1 MNKERKAIIAGNEI
15 SEMKTYTLG
24 GHPQK
29 VLIDGKKKSN
39 PMVLF
44 LHGGP
49 GAPIPLS
56 EGCRGMFP
64 ELTDKVT
71 MVYWDQFGCGIN
83 NHIIDDTFSIDSF
96 VQMTIDLLKD
106 LKEDFP
112 DNRINIFGVSWG
124 SILAAKAAEAEPDLI
139 HKVVIYGQV
148 LKQLTFNDEV
158 FETLSNSGMPDRLK
172 RKLSAIKSATSYKP
186 NDVKTVSRWI
196 NKYTEGYQAKN
207 GGKTPYGKILRGLLT
222 SPDYTLKDFTAI
234 LINGYRKN
242 KSLMSEVLEVD
253 LTETLK
259 GIRIP
264 YLILQ
269 GDTDIVTSTKALI
282 NFIDTA
288 KNDNLS
294 FQLVNNSGHMPSASG
309 MDTIINKLID
319 FCNFIPEADYKYT
332 EAAAKYKK

>member
-15 SEMKTYTLG
+15 SEMRTYILG
-24 GHPQK
+24 GFPQK

-64 ELTDKVT
+64 ELTEKVT

-83 NHIIDDTFSIDSF
+83 NHIIDDTFSIDTF
-96 VQMTIDLLKD
+96 VQMTIDLLKH

-112 DNRINIFGVSWG
+112 DNKINIFGVSWG
-124 SILAAKAAEAEPDLI
+124 SILAAKAAEAEPGLI
-139 HKVVIYGQV
+139 HKVLIYGQV

-158 FETLSNSGMPDRLK
+158 FETLSNSNMPDRLK
-172 RKLSAIKSATSYKP
+172 KRLSVIKSSISYTA
-186 NDVKTVSRWI
+186 NDVRTVSRWI

-207 GGKTPYGKILRGLLT
+207 GGKAPYGKILRGLLT
-222 SPDYTLKDFTAI
+222 SPDYTLKDIMAMV
-234 LINGYRKN
+234 INGYRKN
-242 KSLMSEVLEVD
+242 TTLISEILELD
-253 LTETLK
+253 LSETLK
-259 GIRIP
+259 SIRIP

-269 GDTDIVTSTKALI
+269 GDTDIVTSTKSLT

-288 KNDNLS
+288 NNDNLS
-294 FQLVNNSGHMPSASG
+294 FQLVRNSGHMPSASG
-309 MDTIINKLID
+309 MDTIINKLIN
-319 FCNFIPEADYKYT
+319 FCSFTPKTDHRLT
-332 EAAAKYKK
+332 EESVAKI